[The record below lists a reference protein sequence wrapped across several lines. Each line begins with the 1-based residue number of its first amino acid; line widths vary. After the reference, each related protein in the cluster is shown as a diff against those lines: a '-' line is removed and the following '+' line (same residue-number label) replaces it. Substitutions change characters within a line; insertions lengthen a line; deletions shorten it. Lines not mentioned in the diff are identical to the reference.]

1 MILICSETYKLREK
15 KLEEE
20 KLYAMILSVIHLNL
34 IKFNEQP
41 TCRDQENEMTYYLNM
56 ANIFKFKQF
65 QTLCFVSPT
74 FDSNSTRQ
82 LDTIIFQSSA

>member
-41 TCRDQENEMTYYLNM
+41 TCRD
-56 ANIFKFKQF
+56 
-65 QTLCFVSPT
+65 
-74 FDSNSTRQ
+74 
-82 LDTIIFQSSA
+82 